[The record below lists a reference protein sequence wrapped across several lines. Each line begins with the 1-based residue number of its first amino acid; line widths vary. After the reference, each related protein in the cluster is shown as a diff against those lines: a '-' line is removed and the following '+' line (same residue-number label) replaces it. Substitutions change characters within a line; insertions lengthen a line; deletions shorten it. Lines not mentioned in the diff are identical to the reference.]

1 MRNSLRIAP
10 AAALALSLAGVPG
23 IAAAEKVIV
32 FLGTEVAIMD
42 GSDGFAREARRAV
55 APTVPRERGGDS
67 SPPAPVALRVY
78 GWIVDPTPQVIDVF
92 VDARDDPETAWGLVS
107 PWERGIQVHGGHARS
122 KLVASGPPARVAW
135 IRLHGASGERANP
148 WAITT
153 LGLGGEVARIEA
165 AGYPA
170 LAPLLDEDSVP

>member
-23 IAAAEKVIV
+23 IAAAEIVIV
-32 FLGTEVAIMD
+32 ILGSEAATVD

-55 APTVPRERGGDS
+55 ASTVPPQRGGDP
-67 SPPAPVALRVY
+67 SPPAP
-78 GWIVDPTPQVIDVF
+78 VDPTPQVIVVF
-92 VDARDDPETAWGLVS
+92 VDARDYPETVWGFVS
-107 PWERGIQVHGGHARS
+107 PWERGIKVHGGCARS
-122 KLVASGPPARVAW
+122 KLVASDPPARVSW

-153 LGLGGEVARIEA
+153 LGLGGDGSHIKVHGMGSRPHSRIRVH
-165 AGYPA
+165 GW
-170 LAPLLDEDSVP
+170 SR

>member
-32 FLGTEVAIMD
+32 ILGSEVTTVD

-55 APTVPRERGGDS
+55 APMVPRQRGGDP
-67 SPPAPVALRVY
+67 SPPAP
-78 GWIVDPTPQVIDVF
+78 VDPTPQVIVVF
-92 VDARDDPETAWGLVS
+92 VDARDFPETAWGLIS
-107 PWERGIQVHGGHARS
+107 PWDRGIKVHGGRVRS
-122 KLVASGPPARVAW
+122 KHMTSGGQPAPVSW

-153 LGLGGEVARIEA
+153 LGLGGDGSHINVHGMGSRPHSRIRVH
-165 AGYPA
+165 GW
-170 LAPLLDEDSVP
+170 SR